1 MAKELPNHHILSV
14 ELLRTHN
21 DETVAVI
28 TAVKDRMPVRFVV
41 RGDASGRVKLGPVEH
56 REPNDRHGP
65 GEVGY
70 ADQGHLDPSPRLAAT
85 AMAAPVAA
93 SMAAPMAAPM
103 ASLIGGDGGV
113 TPEGMALGE
122 PPPQQPPRPGMIG
135 IGGALLAVAFGAGE
149 QVPV

>member
-28 TAVKDRMPVRFVV
+28 TAVKDHMPVRFVV
-41 RGDASGRVKLGPVEH
+41 RGDASGQLKPGIKDHCDPHAKHGHDEH
-56 REPNDRHGP
+56 GHGEHGHGEYGHGDPNAKHA
-65 GEVGY
+65 V
-70 ADQGHLDPSPRLAAT
+70 S
-85 AMAAPVAA
+85 AMAMKLNAP
-93 SMAAPMAAPM
+93 
-103 ASLIGGDGGV
+103 DDTV

-135 IGGALLAVAFGAGE
+135 IGGALLAVAFGAAE
-149 QVPV
+149 QVPI